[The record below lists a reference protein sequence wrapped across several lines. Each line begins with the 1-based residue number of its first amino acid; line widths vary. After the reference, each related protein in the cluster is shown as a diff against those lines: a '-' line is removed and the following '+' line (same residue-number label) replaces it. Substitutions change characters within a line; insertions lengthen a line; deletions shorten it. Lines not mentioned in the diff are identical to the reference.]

1 MSITLYGA
9 QLVQAPGNEVNA
21 RYDVIGETSDVV
33 KAGDI
38 LSMESGVLEVTDA
51 ATEAIA
57 GVAITPATAAQN
69 DASKYIGYIP
79 ADENYVWLM
88 GTNSDLTDNATNFGT
103 FYGITGGT
111 GAQQV
116 NVSGSVTTG
125 TSRQVMIVK
134 VDPFGIGGSGAG
146 SGLRQVYVKFVRIPQ
161 FNGAFN

>member
-1 MSITLYGA
+1 MAQTIYGATLY
-9 QLVQAPGNEVNA
+9 QAPTNEVNA

-69 DASKYIGYIP
+69 DGTKYIGYIP
-79 ADENYVWLM
+79 ADENYVFLM
-88 GTNSDLTDNATNFGT
+88 GTNSDLTGNSTDFGT

-116 NVSGSVTTG
+116 NVSGGATTT

-134 VDPFGIGGSGAG
+134 VDPFGIGGTGSG
-146 SGLRQVYVKFVRIPQ
+146 SGLRQCLVKFVRIPQ